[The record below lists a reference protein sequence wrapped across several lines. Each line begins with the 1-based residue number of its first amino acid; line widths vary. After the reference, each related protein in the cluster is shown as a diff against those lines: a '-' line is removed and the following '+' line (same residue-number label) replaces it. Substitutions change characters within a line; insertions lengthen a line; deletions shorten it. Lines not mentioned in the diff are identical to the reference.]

1 MIISGIGTKIVTTSE
16 ILKALALS
24 QRVIG
29 LYTLTIN
36 ASAVQLNEFARHA
49 LSQLTTTFDS
59 DLYEDFINTC
69 GTHVITRSLVG
80 GMIEERAKV
89 PRCSRVYDDA
99 SFAHCIPFGDR
110 GAISSNCTYYTTQ
123 IRVISKRL
131 LGGNVEIADGN
142 EWKRTLA
149 VGPALLQILE
159 MVPWYDFITNNAV
172 KQNLI
177 TIMRYRQTNFDFIQ
191 AESARLVDSRL
202 QPCISG
208 AQTIISSLYKSLS
221 IPYPILRVRWVSDT
235 NRVLPTPLCSAHI
248 NFNSTW
254 KRNGVTVAG
263 GNGPGTGTNQLNVP
277 HAGGNG
283 QLKYPSDVILDK
295 ARDSLFICD
304 RGNKRIVRWFLRN
317 ANNGETIISGVT
329 CKGLT
334 MDEQGFLYV
343 SDVEKQEVRRWQVGE
358 TQGIVVAGGNGIG
371 NRLDQLNDPRKV
383 FVDRDHS
390 VYVSEMVNDRVMKW
404 VKGAREGIVVA
415 GGRGRGSSL
424 SQLNLPEGII
434 VDQLGT
440 LYVAERGNNRIVR
453 WPKGATEGQILVG
466 ESSAGS
472 LQNQLFGPIGLSFD
486 RHGNLYVADH
496 GNHRV
501 QKFEIQLAA

>member
-1 MIISGIGTKIVTTSE
+1 MLSNVLQIYNNYLLVGFLKETIVGTSSYFNRE
-16 ILKALALS
+16 EALALS

-110 GAISSNCTYYTTQ
+110 GPISANCTYYTTQ

-131 LGGNVEIADGN
+131 LGGNVEIAN
-142 EWKRTLA
+142 ENDWKRTLA

-221 IPYPILRVRWVSDT
+221 IPYPILRVRW
-235 NRVLPTPLCSAHI
+235 
-248 NFNSTW
+248 
-254 KRNGVTVAG
+254 RNGAIIVLL
-263 GNGPGTGTNQLNVP
+263 NGKIGAASGRIA
-277 HAGGNG
+277 AGGNG

-424 SQLNLPEGII
+424 SQLNFPEGII